1 VLILS
6 WPFAVILFVA
16 VLSVALTGVMRRYAL
31 VRRLLDTPNARSS
44 HRAPVPRGGG
54 VAIVV
59 SALSGSV
66 ALWWLDAVTGRAL
79 AGLVLG
85 GLLVAAVGYLDDHR
99 DVRAR
104 WRIVV
109 HGLAATGLL
118 VAVGGLSPLAFLG
131 MTVAPGIIG
140 GVVVWLSTVWIVNLY
155 NFMDGI
161 DGIAAIE
168 AVTVCAG
175 AVVLLGVSGAP
186 GLAALVAVYGAA
198 ALGFLAWNWPPAR
211 IFMGDVGSGFLGFSL
226 AGLAVLSWTG
236 TAIPVWSWLI
246 LLGAFIV
253 DATVTLLRRIGR
265 RERWYEA
272 HCNHAYQHAA
282 RRLGA
287 HRPVASAVGLLN
299 LGWLLPMA
307 ALSVCWPR
315 WGAAVLVVAYLPL
328 IGLVLRYR
336 AGLPAGDDRD

>member
-1 VLILS
+1 MPAPSLI
-6 WPFAVILFVA
+6 VMLFVVA
-16 VLSVALTGVMRRYAL
+16 GVSAALTGGVRRYAL
-31 VRRLLDTPNARSS
+31 ARRMLDIPNARSS

-54 VAIVV
+54 IAIVV
-59 SALSGSV
+59 SALAGGA
-66 ALWWLDAVTGRAL
+66 ALWWLDAVGGRAL
-79 AGLVLG
+79 AGLALG

-99 DVRAR
+99 DVHAR

-109 HGLAATGLL
+109 HGVAAAGLL
-118 VAVGGLSPLAFLG
+118 VAVGELSPLALFG

-140 GVVVWLSTVWIVNLY
+140 GLVVWLTAIWIVNLC

-161 DGIAAIE
+161 DGIAAVE

-175 AVVLLGVSGAP
+175 AAVLLGLNGAF
-186 GLAALVAVYGAA
+186 GLAALTAVYGAA

-226 AGLAVLSWTG
+226 AGLAVLSWAE
-236 TAIPVWSWLI
+236 TAVPVWSWLI
-246 LLGAFIV
+246 LLGAFVV

-287 HRPVASAVGLLN
+287 HRPVTVAVGLLN
-299 LGWLLPMA
+299 LVWLLPMA
-307 ALSVCWPR
+307 ALSVYWPR
-315 WGAAVLVVAYLPL
+315 WGGAMLVVAYLPV

-336 AGLPAGDDRD
+336 AGLPAGDSPG